1 MLKDGWLHTGDL
13 GRIDADGRLFL
24 VGRAKDVIIDANGKN
39 VYPDEL
45 EELYG
50 VHPHIKELSVVGLP
64 DDAGGEKVACL
75 CVRDYKDRP
84 KDVVKKEVEE
94 HFRTLAQEMPFYR
107 RVKVL
112 RFWDGELPRTSTR
125 KVKRKLVVDELKRL
139 ERVAA
144 AGDKARAKAGEA
156 STDWLLGLVA
166 EVAQKPKGEVRGDS
180 RFTGDLGFDSLMMTE
195 LQVALEN
202 AGVAVHAL
210 GDLTRLQTVD
220 ELRRA
225 VAATGRRPAGEVK
238 AKEISKSKDSDK
250 ALELELPEAVSRL
263 GKALLG
269 LGQRAIYGGVFKVKT
284 TGKSFIPQNRNFLV
298 VANHASH
305 LDMGLVKVV
314 LGAQGERLVA
324 LAAKDYFF
332 DTAIK
337 RAYFE
342 NFTNLIPMERK
353 GSLRE
358 SLRMAG
364 EALKQ
369 GYNLL
374 IFPEGTRSVTGEL
387 GEFYPTL
394 GFLALSYEVDVLP
407 CYLKGTYEALPKGGV
422 WPKSTEL
429 QVRFGPPLTYDDL
442 KARVEGMARSE
453 SYRMVT
459 KVAEEAV
466 RALKAGRTYLPGES
480 DAEVVEVKLKP
491 PPPPPEDDDE
501 TPPAKPGAKTPPRLR
516 AKSED

>member
-1 MLKDGWLHTGDL
+1 
-13 GRIDADGRLFL
+13 
-24 VGRAKDVIIDANGKN
+24 
-39 VYPDEL
+39 
-45 EELYG
+45 
-50 VHPHIKELSVVGLP
+50 VV
-64 DDAGGEKVACL
+64 C
-75 CVRDYKDRP
+75 DYKDRP
-84 KDVVKKEVEE
+84 KEAVRKDVEE
-94 HFRTLAQEMPFYR
+94 HFRTVSQDQPFWR

-112 RFWDGELPRTSTR
+112 RFWEGELPRTSTR
-125 KVKRKLVVDELKRL
+125 KVKRKLVVEELKRL

-144 AGDKARAKAGEA
+144 AGDKARAKAAEA
-156 STDWLLGLVA
+156 SADWLYALVA
-166 EVAQKPKGEVRGDS
+166 EVAQKSAGEVRGDS

-202 AGVAVHAL
+202 AGVAVNAL

-225 VAATGRRPAGEVK
+225 VAATGRRPASEVK
-238 AKEISKSKDSDK
+238 AKEVSKVKETEKSI
-250 ALELELPEAVSRL
+250 ELELPEAVSKL
-263 GKALLG
+263 GKAVLG
-269 LGQRAIYGGVFKVKT
+269 LGQKAIYGGVFKVKT

-332 DTAIK
+332 DTPLK

-374 IFPEGTRSVTGEL
+374 IFPEGTRSVSGEL

-422 WPKSTEL
+422 WPKNTEL
-429 QVRFGPPLTYDDL
+429 EVRFGPPLSYDDL
-442 KARVEGMARSE
+442 KARVEGLARSE
-453 SYRMVT
+453 SYRRVT

-466 RALKAGRTYLPGES
+466 RALKAGRTYVP
-480 DAEVVEVKLKP
+480 AELEADVVEVKVKRVGP
-491 PPPPPEDDDE
+491 PPPPQDEDE
-501 TPPAKPGAKTPPRLR
+501 EAPPSKAGPKTPPRMR
-516 AKSED
+516 AKGEG